1 MEHSGRY
8 YVATRYPNGL
18 PDGIPADTY
27 TRQAAEDAVGFVA
40 ARLTDQT
47 SFA

>member
-1 MEHSGRY
+1 MRS
-8 YVATRYPNGL
+8 N
-18 PDGIPADTY
+18 PADDY
-27 TRQAAEDAVGFVA
+27 TRQAAQDAVALAEDAVGFVA